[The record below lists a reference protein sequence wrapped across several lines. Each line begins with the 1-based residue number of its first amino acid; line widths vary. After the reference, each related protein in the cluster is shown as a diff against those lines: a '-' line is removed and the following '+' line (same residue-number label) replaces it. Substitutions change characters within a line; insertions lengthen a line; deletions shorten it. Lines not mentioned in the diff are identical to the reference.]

1 MGMPFFESF
10 RAEKLTVKRGE
21 KPGFQLLWVT
31 ELVAF
36 SGPLVKSLLGQI
48 TGVGLVMSQRD
59 GEAIQHRVVLI
70 DDLFEIKLYH
80 FINSVIFRSIAG
92 LSR

>member
-1 MGMPFFESF
+1 MFFDMVQCLNGDTGVNSTDHVGSDSREFGFDDFDVVMGMPFFESF

-36 SGPLVKSLLGQI
+36 SGPIVKSL
-48 TGVGLVMSQRD
+48 S
-59 GEAIQHRVVLI
+59 A
-70 DDLFEIKLYH
+70 
-80 FINSVIFRSIAG
+80 
-92 LSR
+92 